1 MVVRKNMPCWEITQC
16 GNQDSCLAWT
26 PENAGKACW
35 QVARELDDY
44 RSSMNVCKDC
54 IVYIS
59 KHASSALSEQEVQA
73 ILQHKVEC
81 VLASVSVG

>member
-1 MVVRKNMPCWEITQC
+1 MFAHKDMPCWEITQC

-35 QVARELDDY
+35 QVATELDDY
-44 RSSMNVCKDC
+44 RSAMNVCKDC

-59 KHASSALSEQEVQA
+59 KHANSALSEQEVQD

-81 VLASVSVG
+81 VLASIPIA